1 MSNRAKILIKNV
13 CPAII
18 SNIAFFLFSIID
30 GIFVGN
36 GVGTDALG
44 AVNIVIPFVMVL
56 GALIMLT
63 VVGGITI
70 TAIRLGRGDTEG
82 ANEAFMHSF
91 IATILI
97 SGIIG
102 LSGIVFTCQ
111 IARFLG
117 ATDVFYNHVTDYLF
131 WYCVF
136 AIPSAL
142 FSFANNF
149 GRNEGVT
156 VLVSASSVFASALN
170 IFLDWLFVFPLSMGV
185 KGAAIATGI
194 SETVGMLIV
203 ISYFLRGKS
212 VLKFKRFKFDKAL
225 LLKMFGRGTPEAVN
239 QFAAPIS
246 ILCTNL
252 MLLAL
257 LGETAVNAYSI
268 IGYVGSFS
276 AAIFF
281 ATAVGLQ
288 PLFGQCYGSKDEN
301 GLKYYLRAGI
311 IINLTG
317 SILITILLF
326 FVGGPVSS
334 LFGAN
339 AETLES
345 VIKYMPMYSPGFIF
359 MSVNSIISAYLYSTK
374 RTKPALVL
382 NICRSLIFN
391 TAVILIVPTIFGGNS
406 IWFTMAIYEILSM
419 ILAIFLFKYS
429 ERNGINFH

>member
-1 MSNRAKILIKNV
+1 MSNRTKILIKNV

-70 TAIRLGRGDTEG
+70 TAIRLGRGDTKG

-91 IATILI
+91 VITVLF

-102 LSGIVFTCQ
+102 LAGIIFTGQ
-111 IARFLG
+111 IAKLLG
-117 ATDVFYNHVTDYLF
+117 ATDVFYDYVTDYLF
-131 WYCVF
+131 WYSVF
-136 AIPSAL
+136 AIPGAL

-149 GRNEGVT
+149 GRNEGIT
-156 VLVSASSVFASALN
+156 ILVSFSCVFASALN
-170 IFLDWLFVFPLSMGV
+170 IFLDWLFVFPLNMGI

-212 VLKFKRFKFDKAL
+212 VLKFKKFKFDKTL
-225 LLKMFGRGTPEAVN
+225 LLKIFVRGTPESVN

-252 MLLAL
+252 MLLAM

-268 IGYVGSFS
+268 LGYVGSFS
-276 AAIFF
+276 AAIFI

-301 GLKYYLRAGI
+301 GLKYYLQAGI

-317 SILITILLF
+317 SILITVLLF
-326 FVGGPVSS
+326 FVGGPVAS

-339 AETLES
+339 TETLES
-345 VIKYMPMYSPGFIF
+345 VIRYMPMYSPGFII
-359 MSVNSIISAYLYSTK
+359 MSVNTIISAYLYSTK
-374 RTKPALVL
+374 RTKPSLAINV
-382 NICRSLIFN
+382 CRSLIFN
-391 TAVILIVPTIFGGNS
+391 TSVILLVPTIFGGNS
-406 IWFTMAIYEILSM
+406 IWFTMAIYEFLSM
-419 ILAIFLFKYS
+419 ILAIILLRQS
-429 ERNGINFH
+429 EKNGINFH